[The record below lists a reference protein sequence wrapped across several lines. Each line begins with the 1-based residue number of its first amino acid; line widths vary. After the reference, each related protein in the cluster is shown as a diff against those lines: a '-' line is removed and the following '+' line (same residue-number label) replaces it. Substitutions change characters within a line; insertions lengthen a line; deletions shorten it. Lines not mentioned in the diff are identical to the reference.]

1 MFLSAGVNES
11 GGITILEVEVMAS
24 TADFRN
30 GFTLINKGELYSI
43 VEFLHVKPG
52 KGGAFVRTKLRN
64 VKTKAVTERTF
75 RAGEKVEEV
84 RLERKPYEYLY
95 HDGNFYV
102 FMDSETFEQIQIEK
116 DLIGDVVVFLAENT
130 ECGILFHDT
139 TPIEVELPIFM
150 ELEITQTDPG
160 FRGNTAQNATKVA
173 TLSTGAEINVP
184 LFMETG
190 NVVRIDTRTGE
201 YVDRVTK

>member
-30 GFTLINKGELYSI
+30 GFTFIDNGELYSI

-64 VKTKAVTERTF
+64 VKTKAVTEKTF

-102 FMDSETFEQIQIEK
+102 FMDNETFEQIHI
-116 DLIGDVVVFLAENT
+116 DGGLIGDVVKFLAENT

-150 ELEITQTDPG
+150 ELEIILTDPG
-160 FRGNTAQNATKVA
+160 FRGNTAQNATKAA

-184 LFMETG
+184 LFIETG
-190 NVVRIDTRTGE
+190 SVVRIDTRTGE